1 LAYDLDIPLVATQP
15 IQFIKKEDFQA
26 HEAKTCIADGYVL
39 GDQRRPKN
47 FTAEQYFKT
56 PEEMVALFEDIPS
69 AISNTLEIS
78 KRCNFEFELG
88 NVFLPDFPIPEG
100 VND

>member
-1 LAYDLDIPLVATQP
+1 MAKKVEEHENLVLASAQLAFDLDIPLVATQP

-56 PEEMVALFEDIPS
+56 PEEMVSLFEDIPS

-78 KRCNFEFELG
+78 K
-88 NVFLPDFPIPEG
+88 NVILSL
-100 VND
+100 N